1 MIGRD
6 IGRHFRCTAISGLTT
21 ANCDQ
26 ANADGACC
34 ATRLPSRTGSAAQP
48 FGSRRR
54 TRKALSYLHAAPAA
68 AFLFCFFLPSCGPA
82 VAQNLTLAT
91 AAGGM
96 LITGSGKSFNGG
108 FGAVNGLGIGS
119 PSFGI
124 SVTTVGVTGGALYTS
139 PYNLTVAGAGLRNTA
154 VIKAYVSSNFVNNS
168 VNLDLESCQAQVD
181 CSSASSFTMLPSS
194 QAAEIDVI
202 PIPGV
207 QNGTFTA
214 DLGLF
219 VNNQNGPSAQTGL
232 DTAAITF
239 DTYSYNGTTLRL
251 QASDT
256 LTFNIPPERLQ
267 TAVQL
272 QLATAPGGATISPG
286 SDYSLT
292 FGSSGVNGLGI
303 DPGSGFGIIRIG
315 TAGAIYTTPYLI
327 NPAFSSFSST
337 TGSVTVYVSVNFANP
352 STLQLQDSADNATYA
367 AISTSSATQTNITS
381 SAQSAV
387 SITRYLGVFVG
398 STNGAGAFTGVDTA
412 QLTFT
417 LTVP

>member
-1 MIGRD
+1 MMVNPRIPVRRRFIPGR
-6 IGRHFRCTAISGLTT
+6 R
-21 ANCDQ
+21 
-26 ANADGACC
+26 
-34 ATRLPSRTGSAAQP
+34 RLGSAARS

-54 TRKALSYLHAAPAA
+54 TRKAPAYLDAAPAG

-91 AAGGM
+91 ANGGM
-96 LITGSGKSFNGG
+96 VISGGGTSFNGG
-108 FGAVNGLGIGS
+108 FGNVNGLGIGT

-139 PYNLTVAGAGLRNTA
+139 PYNLSVAGAGGNNRA
-154 VIKAYVSSNFVNNS
+154 VIRAFVSSNFTHPAV
-168 VNLDLESCQAQVD
+168 LQLESCQAQVS
-181 CSSASSFTMLPSS
+181 CSAASSFTILPTTSAS
-194 QAAEIDVI
+194 EIDVI

-207 QNGTFTA
+207 LNGTYTA

-219 VNNQNGPSAQTGL
+219 VSSLNGASAFTGP
-232 DTAAITF
+232 DSAVITF
-239 DTYSYNGTTLRL
+239 HTYAFNGSVL
-251 QASDT
+251 QLKATDT
-256 LTFNIPPERLQ
+256 LTMNTPRETVQ

-303 DPGSGFGIIRIG
+303 DPGSGFGIMRVG

-367 AISTSSATQTNITS
+367 GISTNPGIQTKITS
-381 SAQSAV
+381 SAK
-387 SITRYLGVFVG
+387 
-398 STNGAGAFTGVDTA
+398 
-412 QLTFT
+412 
-417 LTVP
+417 